1 MSKVLVIAAHPDDE
15 ILGCGGTIARHISEK
30 DKVHVIILAEGVT
43 SRDIARNRKK
53 RLIELK
59 KLHLSSKLAHKIIGT
74 TSLKTFNFPDNRMD
88 SIDLLDVVKI
98 VEKEIKRVNPEII
111 YTHHIGDLNIDH
123 NITHRAVMTA
133 CRPEP
138 RKSIKKIFCFEVPSS
153 TEWQSITSKNYFKPN
168 CFVNISKTLV
178 KKIKALKAYKSEM
191 RSWPHS
197 RSTKAIEKLARW
209 RGSSVGFKAAEAFI
223 NIRELI

>member
-74 TSLKTFNFPDNRMD
+74 TSLNTFLPCWINNLCQ
-88 SIDLLDVVKI
+88 IL
-98 VEKEIKRVNPEII
+98 II
-111 YTHHIGDLNIDH
+111 YVLGFQFLL
-123 NITHRAVMTA
+123 
-133 CRPEP
+133 
-138 RKSIKKIFCFEVPSS
+138 
-153 TEWQSITSKNYFKPN
+153 QLKNF
-168 CFVNISKTLV
+168 
-178 KKIKALKAYKSEM
+178 
-191 RSWPHS
+191 
-197 RSTKAIEKLARW
+197 
-209 RGSSVGFKAAEAFI
+209 
-223 NIRELI
+223 